1 MSPEPKM
8 YISVRGAQTLSQF
21 SGYSANVADMYL
33 QTTGEHFW
41 SLWKQAGGEKAPT
54 PPDDDHLLPTDTSE
68 VQGINPPNSQL
79 TSSPSE
85 SQTQLLDQAVFA
97 LTQDKLKDWIKYH
110 NLPFAGSKK
119 LKEDLIDL
127 IATSGGDST
136 RTRRALMK

>member
-8 YISVRGAQTLSQF
+8 YISVRGAQICHFKTLTHKPCLS
-21 SGYSANVADMYL
+21 SVDTLPMWL
-33 QTTGEHFW
+33 T
-41 SLWKQAGGEKAPT
+41 EKAPT